1 MRVVSCKSSSPV
13 DPGGCTAPDVKPSV
27 SDSGSSS
34 CLVAV
39 MIMSLSA
46 AGEIEMI
53 VTVLEGAS
61 GNDDEVSVGEG
72 AGEVSIVLEGPDSFS
87 TSFNP
92 WFSFN
97 TVDEP
102 NADVADALSSRGC
115 VCDVP
120 VHGTSLRASLDKN
133 ESLVDRALL
142 LYTFDLLELDLLLTA
157 GFST

>member
-1 MRVVSCKSSSPV
+1 M
-13 DPGGCTAPDVKPSV
+13 DPGGCTAPDVTPSV

-46 AGEIEMI
+46 AGEIEMT

-72 AGEVSIVLEGPDSFS
+72 AGEVSIVALEGPDSFS

-92 WFSFN
+92 CFSFN

-115 VCDVP
+115 VRDVP

-133 ESLVDRALL
+133 EGLVDRALL
-142 LYTFDLLELDLLLTA
+142 LYTFTFDLLEDLLITA